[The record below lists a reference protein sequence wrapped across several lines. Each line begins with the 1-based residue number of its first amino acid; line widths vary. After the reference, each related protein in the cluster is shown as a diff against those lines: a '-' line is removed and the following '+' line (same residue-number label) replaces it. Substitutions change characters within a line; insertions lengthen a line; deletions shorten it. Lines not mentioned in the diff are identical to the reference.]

1 MTNIHPLQS
10 KKWGEFRKKTGIK
23 VVTGKNFLL
32 TIHPVPKTNFT
43 IGYLPKGNNID
54 QELLNELE
62 IIGKNENCIF
72 IQIEP
77 NIEKGEIEYN
87 FNKLVPAAHPLF
99 TKYNFILD
107 ISKSEEEILKN
118 MSQKTRYNIR
128 LAEKKGVTIYKD
140 NSENAFKDY
149 LRLTNETTKRQN
161 FYSHTQEYHQLMWD
175 TLKTS
180 ETINKDELSAHL
192 FTARYNNETLA
203 AWILFVLGDTLYY
216 PYGSSSSKHREVMA
230 SNLLMWEAIKF
241 GKSLGLKNFDMWGA
255 LGTNPNPK
263 DPWFGFHRF
272 KQGYNPRAVEYVGS
286 FDLVINNKMYFIYK
300 IADKIRWALLKF
312 K

>member
-1 MTNIHPLQS
+1 MTNKHPLQS
-10 KKWGEFRKKTGIK
+10 KKWGEFREKTGVK

-32 TIHPVPKTNFT
+32 TIHPLPKTNFT

-54 QELLNELE
+54 QALLNELE
-62 IIGKNENCIF
+62 IIGKKENCIF

-77 NIEKGEIEYN
+77 NIEKGEIKYN
-87 FNKLVPAAHPLF
+87 FNNLVSAAHPLF

-128 LAEKKGVTIYKD
+128 LAEKKGVTITKD
-140 NSENAFKDY
+140 NSETAFKDY
-149 LRLTNETTKRQN
+149 LRLTKETTQRQK
-161 FYSHTQEYHQLMWD
+161 FYSHTQKYHQLMWD

-180 ETINKDELSAHL
+180 KAINKDELSAHL
-192 FTARYNNETLA
+192 FIAKYNNETLA

-286 FDLVINNKMYFIYK
+286 FDLIINNKMYFIYK
-300 IADKIRWALLKF
+300 IADKIRWALLRF